1 MEARK
6 MSRVEKSIRINAPAE
21 KVFRFAADYQN
32 WDTFFVGVSDVRPTT
47 EKTWGDGSRF
57 VYKATIMGIPMPVGT
72 EIHSFVENEGWRGKS
87 FKGVEHRTQW
97 IFEPTDA
104 GTEFTFA
111 VDYKMPLPVL
121 GDILDKLIVK
131 REWEGIVVGSLQNLK
146 GIMEA

>member
-1 MEARK
+1 
-6 MSRVEKSIRINAPAE
+6 MSRVEKSIRINAPAD

-32 WDTFFVGVSDVRPTT
+32 WDVFFVGVSDVKPTT
-47 EKTWGDGSRF
+47 EKTWGDGSKF
-57 VYKATIMGIPMPVGT
+57 VYKATVMGIPWLVGT

-87 FKGVEHRTQW
+87 FKGIVEHRTQW
-97 IFEPTDA
+97 IFEPVDA

-111 VDYKMPLPVL
+111 VDYKMLVPIL

-131 REWEGIVVGSLQNLK
+131 REWEGIVEGSLQNLK

>member
-1 MEARK
+1 
-6 MSRVEKSIRINAPAE
+6 MSRVERTIRIDAPPE
-21 KVFRFAADYQN
+21 KVFQFAADYLN
-32 WDTFFVGVSDVRPTT
+32 WEAFFVGVSDVKPTT
-47 EKTWGDGSRF
+47 EKTWGDGTKF

-97 IFEPTDA
+97 IFEPADTE
-104 GTEFTFA
+104 TEFTFA
-111 VDYKMPLPVL
+111 VDYKMPIPIL

-131 REWEGIVVGSLQNLK
+131 PEWEGIVEGSLQNLK